1 MKIKIHMMKQPI
13 FITIIII
20 ALLQTGVINAQSF
33 SLITADTG
41 AFIHYRGNE
50 TVVNTAIDMLIDDS
64 RFVCTTPFT
73 KINEPTD
80 KSIIIGIPNREPWL
94 CELLEHY
101 KLDYKTLANQWE
113 AYRIIDVGN
122 HLFVLGSDPRG
133 TAYGVLEFSRQIGVS
148 PWVWWADV
156 KPQRRNQVS
165 YTGDDAVHAPSVQY
179 RGIFLNDEDWA
190 LMPWSTRTY
199 EPTTQ
204 VGAIG
209 PETYS
214 RIFELLLRLRANTI
228 WPAMHECSIPFFQV
242 EGNKQAAEKY
252 GIVLSTS
259 HAEPMMR
266 TNTGEWDNN
275 KYGPFNFLTNQ
286 KHVLSY
292 WEERVKQ
299 LTHTENIYTIGMRG
313 IHDGRMQGVQTL
325 DEETQV
331 LYQVIEEQ
339 RDMLRRNNSGKNI
352 VDIPQIFIPYKEVL
366 EAYDNGLKL
375 PDDVTLVWCDDN
387 HGYIMRQS
395 NVQEQK
401 RSGGAGVYYHV
412 SYWGKPH
419 DYLWLGSTQPGLIY
433 AEMKRAWDNGAR
445 KLWILNVG
453 DIKPNEYLTEFFL
466 DMAWDINSITGNTV
480 NTHLHNW
487 LKTTFGSKI
496 STDLSRVMQQY
507 YHLAGQRKPEH
518 MGWNQVE
525 DWELRKINPQNRNGL
540 QPVKDSQLSSTAFG
554 DEMQRRIDQYQAIA
568 DASSR
573 FAGDIS
579 PQLRDAYF
587 QLIQYPV
594 TAAAAINRKILYAQK
609 SRLCATTNPEHAA
622 FYAEEATR
630 AYNEIATLDYTYNK
644 DMASGKWELMMDMK
658 PRDLPVFQQPVIP
671 LLPTGTIPSAQSLPQ
686 AKPLSP
692 AAGTPIESDRMIALN
707 AASYINNISLE
718 TIESL
723 GHSGKA
729 VRLPAAAKI
738 NPRQPHLEYKI
749 TTSSSGPVKIK
760 IGTIPMHSLHGNTEM
775 RYAIVIDNQKPQIV
789 STRAGFLS
797 EKWEE
802 NVLRNQSLIQ
812 IDGYIDSLGE
822 HSLRMYAIDE
832 ELLVDQIMLDFDLK
846 REHYLIPV
854 PYDNNVEPTRAQTGM
869 PPAPDNVN
877 NPILPGYYADPE
889 VMYSHKTGRY
899 YIYPTTDGFQ
909 NWNGY
914 YFKAF
919 SSADLK
925 NWKDEGV
932 ILNFQKDLTWAEKN
946 AWAPCIIERK
956 MPNGSYKYF
965 YYYSAAKMIGIAVA
979 DHPTGP
985 FVDPLGKP
993 LIDYKLEGQQGGQQ
1007 IDPDVFCDP
1016 RTGKYYLYWG
1026 CGYLAVV
1033 ELNDDMISIKQNT
1046 ARRITPPKY
1055 TEGTEVFYRN
1065 GIYYFMW
1072 SENDTRSEDYRV
1084 RYATAQSPD
1093 GPLEIPEN
1101 NLILSKIP
1109 EKGIYGT
1116 GHNCVIQI
1124 PGVDEWYIIYH
1135 RFRRPNSI
1143 NLGWSAGYH
1152 REVCMDK
1159 LEFNEDGSVKP
1170 VTPTL

>member
-1 MKIKIHMMKQPI
+1 MKRTTL
-13 FITIIII
+13 FLFFVLLLLNCSIT
-20 ALLQTGVINAQSF
+20 AAQSF
-33 SLITADTG
+33 NLITNDAG
-41 AFIHYRGNE
+41 ASIYYQGNE
-50 TVVNTAIDMLIDDS
+50 QVVKTAIEMLIDDS
-64 RFVCTTPFT
+64 RQVCTTPFVCS
-73 KINEPTD
+73 D
-80 KSIIIGIPNREPWL
+80 KPVNGSIIVGIPTRETWL
-94 CELLEHY
+94 NQLLDDNNI
-101 KLDYKTLANQWE
+101 DYTGLVGRWE
-113 AYRIIDVGN
+113 AYRIVSSEGN
-122 HLFVLGSDPRG
+122 LFILGSDSRG
-133 TAYGVLEFSRQIGVS
+133 TAYGILELSRQIGVT

-156 KPQRRNQVS
+156 VPQRRNQVT

-199 EPTTQ
+199 EPTAKA
-204 VGAIG
+204 GAIG

-228 WPAMHECSIPFFQV
+228 WPAMHECTVPFFQV

-286 KHVLSY
+286 KQVLSY

-325 DEETQV
+325 DDETRV
-331 LYQVIEEQ
+331 LHQVIEEQ
-339 RDMLRRNNSGKNI
+339 RDMLRRNNHEKNI
-352 VDIPQIFIPYKEVL
+352 ADIPQIFVPYKEVL

-395 NVQEQK
+395 NPQEQK

-466 DMAWDINSITGNTV
+466 DMAWDINSITGETV
-480 NTHLHNW
+480 NEHLHNW
-487 LKTTFGSKI
+487 IKTIFGSKI
-496 STDLSRVMQQY
+496 STDLSRIMQQY

-525 DWELRKINPQNRNGL
+525 DWELRKTDPQNRGGL
-540 QPVKDSQLSSTAFG
+540 QPMKDSQLSSTAFG
-554 DEMQRRIDQYQAIA
+554 DEMQRRIDEYQAIA

-573 FAGDIS
+573 FSGDIS
-579 PQLRDAYF
+579 TQLRDAYF
-587 QLIQYPV
+587 QLVQYPV
-594 TAAAAINRKILYAQK
+594 TAAAAMNRKIIYAQK
-609 SRLCATTNPEHAA
+609 SRQCAIASPERAA

-630 AYNEIATLDYTYNK
+630 AYNELAALGYTYNK
-644 DMASGKWELMMDMK
+644 DMAHGKWELMMDMK

-671 LLPTGTIPSAQSLPQ
+671 LLPTGTVPSAQPLPQ
-686 AKPLSP
+686 AAPLP
-692 AAGTPIESDRMIALN
+692 PEAGTPIESDRMIALN
-707 AASYINNISLE
+707 AASYTNKISLE
-718 TIESL
+718 TIQSL

-729 VRLPAAAKI
+729 VRLPVAARI
-738 NPRQPHLEYKI
+738 NSRQPHLEFKI
-749 TTSSSGPVKIK
+749 TTNSSGPVNIK
-760 IGTIPMHSLHGNTEM
+760 IGTIPMHSLHGDTDM
-775 RYAIVIDNQKPQIV
+775 RYAIVIDNQKPLIV
-789 STRAGFLS
+789 STRTGFLS
-797 EKWEE
+797 GKWAE

-812 IDGYIDSLGE
+812 TEARIDNPGE
-822 HSLRMYAIDE
+822 HTLHIYALDE
-832 ELLVDQIMLDFDLK
+832 ELFIDQLMLDFDLE

-854 PYDNNVEPTRAQTGM
+854 PYANNVEPTRTQAGI
-869 PPAPDNVN
+869 PAAPDNVN
-877 NPILPGYYADPE
+877 NPIIPGYYADPE

-925 NWKDEGV
+925 DWKDEGV
-932 ILNFQKDLTWAEKN
+932 ILDFQKDLTWAEKN

-956 MPNGSYKYF
+956 MPDGNYKYF
-965 YYYSAAKMIGIAVA
+965 YYYSAAKMIGVAVA
-979 DHPTGP
+979 DDPTGP
-985 FVDPLGKP
+985 FTDLLGKP

-1026 CGYLAVV
+1026 CGYLAVA
-1033 ELNDDMISIKQNT
+1033 ELNDDMISIKRNT

-1065 GIYYFMW
+1065 GTYYFMW

-1084 RYATAQSPD
+1084 RYAIAKSPD
-1093 GPLEIPEN
+1093 GPLQIPEN

-1124 PGVDEWYIIYH
+1124 PGTDEWYIIYH

-1159 LEFNEDGSVKP
+1159 LEFNEDGGIKP
-1170 VTPTL
+1170 VIPTL